1 MNTIENDRE
10 LRKLMKE
17 IGLEKPGAGFSTRV
31 MDAIIAESAKKSVYR
46 NEPVLSRNFW
56 IFVGLFVGLAIVL
69 ILLGTSG
76 ASSSAEINQGI
87 IERFPA
93 PDLSEVKG
101 GITKFMETISGLPI
115 TIAAIM
121 IGTTILILA
130 DKFLSSKEKFR
141 FG

>member
-17 IGLEKPGAGFSTRV
+17 ISLEKPGAGFSTKV
-31 MDAIIAESAKKSVYR
+31 MDAIIAESAKTVYR
-46 NEPVLSRNFW
+46 TEPILSRNFW
-56 IFVGLFVGLAIVL
+56 IFVGLFVSLAIVL
-69 ILLGTSG
+69 MLIGASG
-76 ASSSAEINQGI
+76 AYSSAEISQGI
-87 IERFPA
+87 LERFPA
-93 PDLSEVKG
+93 PELSEVKE
-101 GITKFMETISGLPI
+101 GITKFMETITGLPI

-130 DKFLSSKEKFR
+130 DKFFSSKEKFR